1 MRDKLSCLR
10 CPGCG
15 APVYAGDEKCRYC
28 DRRNDWEA
36 IERALP
42 DDYEMLWADGIPVE
56 IVWKPPRI
64 PTKTTR

>member
-1 MRDKLSCLR
+1 MTDGLSRLR

-28 DRRNDWEA
+28 GRGHDWAA
-36 IERALP
+36 ILRALP
-42 DDYEMLWADGIPVE
+42 EEYEVLWADERPVE